1 MGWQVRITIIYD
13 SCGREDEMRM
23 REETPPQKQE
33 DNNRKSALG
42 ATIQGVFLW
51 FLLIYGTKMKNKFQP
66 TRATFFKEIFKLKD
80 LLVG

>member
-42 ATIQGVFLW
+42 ATIQGVFFMVPPDLR
-51 FLLIYGTKMKNKFQP
+51 YQNEKQVSANQSY
-66 TRATFFKEIFKLKD
+66 FF
-80 LLVG
+80 

>member
-1 MGWQVRITIIYD
+1 MWVEPPSSMIVRV
-13 SCGREDEMRM
+13 RMMRL

-42 ATIQGVFLW
+42 AIIQGVFLL
-51 FLLIYGTKMKNKFQP
+51 FLPIYGTKMKNKFQS